1 MLEAVRRWLRRL
13 PPDERDMPIL
23 RYAGRSWTPR
33 QILAEVERGTPLGRE
48 LQARLERLVLG
59 LSEEEIPLQL
69 AEERLRVFLE
79 RFIEQFGEEEPV
91 FITLSEGAIPA
102 GELLRQVRERRGL
115 GAELLDS
122 ERKYVM
128 SLLRLFGG

>member
-23 RYAGRSWTPR
+23 RHAGRSWTPR
-33 QILAEVERGTPLGRE
+33 QILAEVERGTSLGRE
-48 LQARLERLVLG
+48 LQAQLERLVLG

-69 AEERLRVFLE
+69 AEERLRAFLE
-79 RFIEQFGEEEPV
+79 RFIEQFGEEKPV

-115 GAELLDS
+115 GAELLDG
-122 ERKYVM
+122 ERKYVL